1 MASRGVKYCV
11 RVRVWESARRDGK
24 QCDQKELKK
33 TNLKKKIC
41 VWPLPLFLLSAH
53 KQCILSNFI
62 HNRTVMLP

>member
-33 TNLKKKIC
+33 TNLKKKNLC
-41 VWPLPLFLLSAH
+41 VA
-53 KQCILSNFI
+53 IAFI
-62 HNRTVMLP
+62 SPFSTQTMHIK